1 MKAVRKRSSS
11 NPARIISESFVAV
24 IAIGTL
30 LLWLPISSRDG
41 QFTPLLDSLF
51 TATSATCVTG
61 LVLYDTWTHWNP
73 LGQGVLLMLIQIG
86 GLGLV
91 TLTSFFN
98 LVVGKKLGLR
108 GMKLASES
116 INSTSFGDV
125 PHLLRMIFTF
135 TLTVES
141 IGAVLLGLYF
151 VPAYGLHGVFIAIF
165 LAVSAFCNAGFD
177 ILGFLGEHTS
187 LMTFNGRYLVIF
199 TIMALIIVG
208 GLGFI
213 VWNDLLAYR

>member
-98 LVVGKKLGLR
+98 LVVGKSWDCV
-108 GMKLASES
+108 A
-116 INSTSFGDV
+116 
-125 PHLLRMIFTF
+125 
-135 TLTVES
+135 
-141 IGAVLLGLYF
+141 
-151 VPAYGLHGVFIAIF
+151 
-165 LAVSAFCNAGFD
+165 
-177 ILGFLGEHTS
+177 
-187 LMTFNGRYLVIF
+187 
-199 TIMALIIVG
+199 
-208 GLGFI
+208 
-213 VWNDLLAYR
+213 

>member
-86 GLGLV
+86 GLGPVSYTHLDV
-91 TLTSFFN
+91 YKRQGFGNLHIVFFQ
-98 LVVGKKLGLR
+98 V
-108 GMKLASES
+108 S
-116 INSTSFGDV
+116 I
-125 PHLLRMIFTF
+125 P
-135 TLTVES
+135 
-141 IGAVLLGLYF
+141 
-151 VPAYGLHGVFIAIF
+151 PF
-165 LAVSAFCNAGFD
+165 L
-177 ILGFLGEHTS
+177 
-187 LMTFNGRYLVIF
+187 
-199 TIMALIIVG
+199 
-208 GLGFI
+208 
-213 VWNDLLAYR
+213 WK